1 MPPLKNI
8 KHERFCIGLSSGYSQ
23 RDAAIKVGYK
33 DNSNTSKLMNKPD
46 IQERLKELKQLQED
60 QFVKS
65 RAEILIAL
73 GKIID
78 KGSDGNKIRACQLAA
93 HMQGFLEDTINLKS
107 EKKATELSDEELEG
121 FLAGVK

>member
-1 MPPLKNI
+1 M
-8 KHERFCIGLSSGYSQ
+8 SSGYSQ

-107 EKKATELSDEELEG
+107 DRKATELSDEELEG